1 MIPQK
6 IEIAEN
12 KGIGYNVAIL
22 GVGTIG
28 REAVSNYPHQ
38 VDEKKQWIIENLL
51 LCDDETCQKQICDI
65 VKHSEILFV
74 VADMIIKADFR
85 SAIHFAK
92 MHKDKGHEDRY
103 TVLVDCSQE
112 RKPSNVTVS
121 MFDLI
126 VLNPSHAPSYRPIE
140 MLLTDM
146 YTQFY
151 GVDIPDVKAVLDH
164 TPEVVFL
171 EDSFC
176 DYKELEKIGCRFKL
190 QIANDIPNEDIF
202 NALLYFSF
210 SNVDAIEVFQEGVAV
225 LSRLDINGDFMAQV
239 GIDARLNGAN
249 TVSLMYGKNQLR

>member
-28 REAVSNYPHQ
+28 RETVSNYPYQ
-38 VDEKKQWIIENLL
+38 SYEKKQWIIENLL
-51 LCDDETCQKQICDI
+51 LCDDETYQKQICDI
-65 VKHSEILFV
+65 VKRSEILFV
-74 VADMIIKADFR
+74 VVDMSIEADFR

-92 MHKDKGHEDRY
+92 MHKGKEHEDRY

-112 RKPSNVTVS
+112 GKSSNVTLS
-121 MFDLI
+121 IFDLI

-151 GVDIPDVKAVLDH
+151 GVDIPDVKAILDH

-176 DYKELEKIGCRFKL
+176 NYKELEKIACCFKT
-190 QIANDIPNEDIF
+190 QIANDILNEDIF

-210 SNVDAIEVFQEGVAV
+210 SSADAIEVFQEGSAV

-239 GIDARLNGAN
+239 GIDARLNDVN
-249 TVSLMYGKNQLR
+249 TVSLMYGKDQLR